1 MADQK
6 ESSASKNIPR
16 LNGSN
21 YASWKAMIKGYFM
34 TLDVWGVVDGTITL
48 PGGPDVAVVAWHMKN
63 QRGMGTILLY
73 CDPVISMSLDS
84 KDTAK
89 DMWDHLATTYGAP
102 MAVSAYTDFLRLMK
116 LRINPT
122 DDLGSKLA
130 EFNMVLGA
138 LATQQLAIAEPLQC
152 MILCG
157 AFSDKWG
164 QGPVNILSSVQAKDL
179 KINDVIAR
187 LKELSSHRTGQSN
200 LPKLESRIQATSS
213 EPLMNQLSKPPRC
226 QKCRG
231 KHKEEVRIVG
241 ERLISANNPSNNNS
255 INNLLAV
262 EAKLVVVV
270 EKEYSQEYDQQ
281 YSDQGETGQY
291 DDQYDEGYES
301 YNVEV
306 TALDINSANR
316 FEEFEEEDITP
327 VPVYNPEPVDQPS
340 SSSVTTE
347 YSHDRCHNGTSDSD
361 LGHNRSESSEA
372 QVQLRVD
379 SDISREELLS
389 HDHTSSKTS
398 RHRRRGMKVTLQEF
412 HASVSEHR
420 YPEPVR
426 YVNIPDDYH
435 LDVLG
440 ASGFSYSCNDDEFS
454 LYPCDLEGI
463 PSTNL
468 VSKNCMWMLDSGC
481 THHVTPYRKD
491 FMTYSVI
498 NETQFAGTAGSEPV
512 RLKGRGTVVLRLEN
526 GKYLTLHEVIHGEF
540 SKRLCSRNQLLKSG
554 YTSTA
559 TKRHEVIRTPDGRV
573 VLKAECLSTS
583 RLHWFY
589 GVPVHSSSVLQ
600 TVDLGIVTKDDY
612 TLWHNR
618 LGHPGVSVMK
628 NCKRHIKGIPA
639 ELIAKPLNSCRGCA
653 QGKLA
658 SDPFHPSD
666 KRASAPLALVHG
678 DLLELPNESY
688 YHSRYVLT
696 LLDDFSSFGFCLYLR
711 NKSDT
716 LARFTEWL
724 ATVERQC
731 GCMLK
736 TFRSDQGGEF
746 MGNEFRSLLNSKG
759 IVHEL
764 SIAHQPQQNGRA
776 EQFNRTI
783 LEKAGS
789 IRHYACVPKRFW
801 NFAFDSALH
810 VYNRTPLHWCNWKTP
825 CELFLGK
832 VPDISYFRVFGC
844 LAYVWIPK
852 ELRKDKLEPHAEEMI
867 FLGYAV
873 ATKGYHFLRGQKVII
888 ARTAKFVEDVFPYC
902 TDERKGN
909 KSDDHDQPVTD
920 QPPDDEDIPTDEQ
933 MDNGPDQPMDGRP
946 QSRSQSPEEFNP
958 LRNGDEDQYPGP
970 PDIPPQRAI
979 PRSNQPPSQNVPQ
992 KRPMPREFNRRITR
1006 PPLRPGNVYGERRHP
1021 TEIEREIRDKQ
1032 DALHNILRRTEEG
1045 AERIRNAI
1053 HEKRFQD
1060 LQSHQDAERIRQE
1073 TSLPPPSNEDQP
1085 SAGPSRFPGALKE
1098 TSKEEMSFAQ
1108 ILSARVKQAPE
1119 QYRDVLRLP
1128 KPEQTKWFDA
1138 MRDELKSIEERKVW
1152 TLVKPPSGRKLVKS
1166 RWVFAVK
1173 SDGRYKARLVAKG
1186 FTQEYGIDFEDT
1198 FSPVTRFE
1206 TVRILLAHAAQNNW
1220 EMEAVD
1226 VKTAFLYGKLDEEIY
1241 MEQPEGFKIKGQE
1254 HMVYRLLHSLY
1265 GLKQAALSWNKELHQ
1280 SLLRMGFLRSKV
1292 DAGVYFYNSKAG
1304 QVIFLVY
1311 VDDGLFLGSHK
1322 NLLKKKKGEFMKTW
1336 ESRDLGDVKEY
1347 LGIQIRRKR
1356 QTREIWLDQI
1366 PYVEKVVKRFSMENA
1381 TSVRTPLP
1389 SGYIPEKPPT
1399 SYQSTS
1405 QLRSRYQSVIGSLL
1419 YMALG
1424 TRPDIAYS
1432 VIRMSQYMSNPTDLH
1447 LKQALHIVRYVAS
1460 TPNLCLHYHGKE
1472 PRLYGFADSDWA
1484 SNKDTRHST
1493 TGFAMYYGNSLISW
1507 RSRKQKTIALS
1518 STEAEYMAMCDA
1530 ARQVKWLDM
1539 LFKELSFKMDKTI
1552 VYCDNMGARFIAE
1565 NPVSDGRS
1573 KHIDIQWHFV
1583 RECVEEGLFVI
1594 EYVNTTRQ
1602 RADGLTKSLTWQ
1614 KFEQNRSSLGLV
1626 TRTN

>member
-6 ESSASKNIPR
+6 ETSVSKNIPC

-34 TLDVWGVVDGTITL
+34 TLDVWGVVDGTIAL
-48 PGGPDVAVVAWHMKN
+48 PGGPDASIAAWHTKN

-73 CDPVISMSLDS
+73 CDPVISVSLDS
-84 KDTAK
+84 KSTAK

-116 LRINPT
+116 LRINPN

-213 EPLMNQLSKPPRC
+213 QPLINRLSKPPCCR
-226 QKCRG
+226 KCRG
-231 KHKEEVRIVG
+231 KHSTEQHIDQGQSSQGHGSFRGRGQNHGGAPYQRQQPQQQQQHQQPSRGKGRSRRGRGHGQGRGGFHTVDFSDIPEE
-241 ERLISANNPSNNNS
+241 SQ
-255 INNLLAV
+255 
-262 EAKLVVVV
+262 
-270 EKEYSQEYDQQ
+270 EYSQEYDQE
-281 YSDQGETGQY
+281 YNDQEETGQY
-291 DDQYDEGYES
+291 DDQYDKGYES

-306 TALDINSANR
+306 TALDINTANR
-316 FEEFEEEDITP
+316 FEDFEEDITP
-327 VPVYNPEPVDQPS
+327 VPTYNPEPVEQLILAHVLFVSAIQP
-340 SSSVTTE
+340 TE
-347 YSHDRCHNGTSDSD
+347 LVFGYYRVFPFTCHNGTSDSNI
-361 LGHNRSESSEA
+361 GHNRPESSEA
-372 QVQLRVD
+372 QVQLWVD
-379 SDISREELLS
+379 SDVPREELLS
-389 HDHTSSKTS
+389 HDHTSSKNS
-398 RHRRRGMKVTLQEF
+398 RRRRRGIKVTLQEF

-426 YVNIPDDYH
+426 YVNIPDDYR

-440 ASGFSYSCNDDEFS
+440 ASGFSYGCNDDEFS
-454 LYPCDLEGI
+454 LYPCELEVN
-463 PSTNL
+463 PSTNF

-481 THHVTPYRKD
+481 SHHVTPYRKD

-498 NETQFAGTAGSEPV
+498 NETQFAGTAGNEPV
-512 RLKGRGTVVLRLEN
+512 CLRGRGTVVLRLEN
-526 GKYLTLHEVIHGEF
+526 GKYLTLREVIHGDF
-540 SKRLCSRNQLLKSG
+540 SKRLCSQNQLLKSG
-554 YTSTA
+554 YTATA

-573 VLKAECLSTS
+573 VLKAECLSTL

-612 TLWHNR
+612 TLWHNC

-639 ELIAKPLNSCRGCA
+639 ELIAKPLNSCQGCA

-688 YHSRYVLT
+688 YRSRYVLT
-696 LLDDFSSFGFCLYLR
+696 LLDDYSSFGFCLYLR
-711 NKSDT
+711 QKSDT

-736 TFRSDQGGEF
+736 TFRSDRGGEF
-746 MGNEFRSLLNSKG
+746 MGNEFKSLLNSKG

-776 EQFNRTI
+776 EWFNCTI

-789 IRHYACVPKRFW
+789 IRHHACVPKRFW

-810 VYNRTPLHWCNWKTP
+810 VYNRTPLRRCNWKTP

-832 VPDISYFRVFGC
+832 IPDISYLRVFGC

-852 ELRKDKLEPHAEEMI
+852 ELRKDKLEPHAEEMV
-867 FLGYAV
+867 FLGYEV
-873 ATKGYHFLRGQKVII
+873 ATKGYRFLHGQKVII

-902 TDERKGN
+902 TDDRKGY
-909 KSDDHDQPVTD
+909 KSDNHDQPVTD
-920 QPPDDEDIPTDEQ
+920 QPPEDEEIPTDEQ

-946 QSRSQSPEEFNP
+946 QSRSQSPEDFNP
-958 LRNGDEDQYPGP
+958 PRNGDEDQYPGP
-970 PDIPPQRAI
+970 PDIPPQRAT
-979 PRSNQPPSQNVPQ
+979 PCSNQPPSQNIPQ
-992 KRPMPREFNRRITR
+992 KRPMPREFNHRITR

-1032 DALHNILRRTEEG
+1032 DALHDILRKTEEG
-1045 AERIRNAI
+1045 AERIKSAI
-1053 HEKRFQD
+1053 RERRFED
-1060 LQSHQDAERIRQE
+1060 LYSHQDAERFRQAKE
-1073 TSLPPPSNEDQP
+1073 AEQPPPSTEDQP
-1085 SAGPSRFPGALKE
+1085 SAGPSRFPGALEE
-1098 TSKEEMSFAQ
+1098 TSKEMSFAQ
-1108 ILSARVKQAPE
+1108 ILSAHVKQAPE

-1128 KPEQTKWFDA
+1128 KPEQTRWFDA
-1138 MRDELKSIEERKVW
+1138 MRDELKLIEERKVW

-1173 SDGRYKARLVAKG
+1173 SDGRYKARLIAKG

-1198 FSPVTRFE
+1198 FSPVARFE
-1206 TVRILLAHAAQNNW
+1206 TVRILLAHAVQNNW

-1241 MEQPEGFKIKGQE
+1241 MEQLEGFKVKGQE
-1254 HMVYRLLHSLY
+1254 HMVYRLLRSLY

-1280 SLLRMGFLRSKV
+1280 SLL
-1292 DAGVYFYNSKAG
+1292 
-1304 QVIFLVY
+1304 
-1311 VDDGLFLGSHK
+1311 
-1322 NLLKKKKGEFMKTW
+1322 
-1336 ESRDLGDVKEY
+1336 
-1347 LGIQIRRKR
+1347 
-1356 QTREIWLDQI
+1356 
-1366 PYVEKVVKRFSMENA
+1366 
-1381 TSVRTPLP
+1381 
-1389 SGYIPEKPPT
+1389 
-1399 SYQSTS
+1399 
-1405 QLRSRYQSVIGSLL
+1405 
-1419 YMALG
+1419 
-1424 TRPDIAYS
+1424 
-1432 VIRMSQYMSNPTDLH
+1432 
-1447 LKQALHIVRYVAS
+1447 
-1460 TPNLCLHYHGKE
+1460 
-1472 PRLYGFADSDWA
+1472 
-1484 SNKDTRHST
+1484 
-1493 TGFAMYYGNSLISW
+1493 
-1507 RSRKQKTIALS
+1507 
-1518 STEAEYMAMCDA
+1518 
-1530 ARQVKWLDM
+1530 
-1539 LFKELSFKMDKTI
+1539 
-1552 VYCDNMGARFIAE
+1552 
-1565 NPVSDGRS
+1565 
-1573 KHIDIQWHFV
+1573 
-1583 RECVEEGLFVI
+1583 
-1594 EYVNTTRQ
+1594 
-1602 RADGLTKSLTWQ
+1602 
-1614 KFEQNRSSLGLV
+1614 
-1626 TRTN
+1626 